1 MFVIGPILPPF
12 QPANQLLLELLRKLL
27 LVVPVV
33 VAPRVLQL
41 IDEALDPKTPAWRRA
56 LLVSIAL
63 EVLTLVQVSIP
74 AGAALRCLLI
84 ASLCRAESRAKRDE
98 QEARES

>member
-1 MFVIGPILPPF
+1 MLIIGPILPPL

-41 IDEALDPKTPAWRRA
+41 IDDALNPETPAWKRA

-63 EVLTLVQVSIP
+63 EVLALVQVSVP
-74 AGAALRCLLI
+74 AGAALRCALL
-84 ASLCRAESRAKRDE
+84 ASLFRAEARARHKDD
-98 QEARES
+98 AAPGS